1 VTKIKN
7 PRWRNKRAKNAS
19 NLGKLDKYGY
29 FQALIVEN
37 LHGILPRFWFYLKK
51 IIFINVIQ
59 GFSVFFLL
67 LYLEIFS
74 SNVSSYS
81 TTWAFM
87 LPNPMLIITKE
98 DLFVN
103 ILSPRW
109 LFISNYFL
117 RMDLSEAVDKYL
129 GVEV

>member
-19 NLGKLDKYGY
+19 DLGKLDKYGY

-37 LHGILPRFWFYLKK
+37 LHGILLRFWFYLKK

-59 GFSVFFLL
+59 GFSVFFFL

-87 LPNPMLIITKE
+87 LPNPMLIHRQPN
-98 DLFVN
+98 VMVACAQAHVAQA
-103 ILSPRW
+103 
-109 LFISNYFL
+109 
-117 RMDLSEAVDKYL
+117 MDCIV
-129 GVEV
+129 V

>member
-19 NLGKLDKYGY
+19 DVGKLDKYGY

-37 LHGILPRFWFYLKK
+37 LHGILLRFWFYLKK

-103 ILSPRW
+103 FLS
-109 LFISNYFL
+109 L
-117 RMDLSEAVDKYL
+117 
-129 GVEV
+129 